1 MFLRVDQ
8 FLFSNQQRLIRMNM
22 PVAED
27 KTVHFSTTLMALIRT
42 ALDIKI
48 GKVADRDRH
57 DSELRDAV
65 KNFWPTLNADKLDLL
80 VPPDSELIGEKL
92 TVGKIYAALLIY
104 ETWREYKAK
113 LQRDGHARTRPCL
126 FRRLVGAVRRGSA
139 ENIFKEVAEED
150 EETPL
155 APNEPKPEPKAIEPP
170 PAKTR
175 ERDRER
181 DKDRGGD
188 KDRERDHIRPRMI
201 ASTLPRIDSSGS
213 EGLTAD
219 QHSRRSSPQM

>member
-1 MFLRVDQ
+1 MFIFFFPQ
-8 FLFSNQQRLIRMNM
+8 
-22 PVAED
+22 
-27 KTVHFSTTLMALIRT
+27 
-42 ALDIKI
+42 
-48 GKVADRDRH
+48 
-57 DSELRDAV
+57 
-65 KNFWPTLNADKLDLL
+65 
-80 VPPDSELIGEKL
+80 
-92 TVGKIYAALLIY
+92 
-104 ETWREYKAK
+104 
-113 LQRDGHARTRPCL
+113 RPCL